1 MEEQHK
7 LERLP
12 SALPWVIGGAALI
25 LSIAYIWV
33 FHELPAKES
42 PPAWGAFGDYVG
54 GLLNPLVSTFTL
66 IVAVKVWRQQK
77 IEMADTKKALKEQ
90 AETAEQQRQE
100 QRFFDL
106 LGLYHS
112 TVASITLVARMSA
125 RSDIPVQYS
134 GKEAIAHFFRSRSTA
149 SAETFAYFLELGF
162 FSTNER
168 KPSMDAFGILDGVPK
183 SLERQDLRDA
193 WNAEDTAA
201 IFDHYFRVLFR
212 VLAESE
218 NLLGTQHF
226 KYVKLLRAQLSRYE
240 LMLIGLNL
248 WLDEEG
254 AKMIPMAE
262 KYGLLKH
269 LPNNN
274 LRKQL
279 QIDLPTAVFGRN
291 FAVTALGTTP
301 TGTSPC

>member
-1 MEEQHK
+1 MEEQNK
-7 LERLP
+7 LERLL
-12 SALPWVIGGAALI
+12 SALPWVVGGAALI
-25 LSIAYIWV
+25 LLIAYIWV
-33 FHELPAKES
+33 FHELPGNES

-77 IEMADTKKALKEQ
+77 IEMADTKNALEKQ

-125 RSDIPVQYS
+125 RSEKPVQYP
-134 GKEAIAHFFRSRSTA
+134 GKEAIAQFFRSRSTA
-149 SAETFAYFLELGF
+149 SAETFGYFLELGF
-162 FSTNER
+162 YSTNER
-168 KPSMDAFGILDGVPK
+168 KPSMDAFGILDGVPA
-183 SLERQDLRDA
+183 SLERQGLRNA
-193 WNAEDTAA
+193 WKTEETAA

-248 WLDEEG
+248 WLGEEV
-254 AKMIPMAE
+254 AKMIPTAE

-279 QIDLPTAVFGRN
+279 LADLPPAVFGRS
-291 FAVTALGTTP
+291 FAAKPLGTAP
-301 TGTSPC
+301 TGASPC